1 MMHNILFIH
10 SNLYYIT
17 SILVMH
23 LLLIML
29 VQNIQYDIND
39 MNCNIILMGHIL
51 VF

>member
-1 MMHNILFIH
+1 MMHNILCIH
-10 SNLYYIT
+10 SKLYYIT

-23 LLLIML
+23 LLLIIL

-39 MNCNIILMGHIL
+39 VNCNIILMRHIL